1 MTTDKI
7 IDQILGTWKHHNEVN
22 LYLLNAI
29 PPKGFEA
36 VPTSSKGRTVAMQ
49 FAHMNRVRLGWLY
62 YHKTG
67 KRPKLPAQK
76 KDSPPTKARLK
87 KALQESTKE
96 VGAFLEK
103 ALRED
108 IKVRAFKGQ
117 AVRWMG
123 YLISHESHHRGQ
135 IMLALK
141 QNGMKPPEEV
151 ALQELWGKWMWGK

>member
-7 IDQILGTWKHHNEVN
+7 IDQILGTWRHHDEVN

-67 KRPKLPAQK
+67 
-76 KDSPPTKARLK
+76 
-87 KALQESTKE
+87 
-96 VGAFLEK
+96 
-103 ALRED
+103 
-108 IKVRAFKGQ
+108 
-117 AVRWMG
+117 
-123 YLISHESHHRGQ
+123 
-135 IMLALK
+135 
-141 QNGMKPPEEV
+141 
-151 ALQELWGKWMWGK
+151 